1 MQRFCNG
8 YSLFADNNYGS
19 FVKKMTDEMKRAC
32 LLLGLF
38 LFLSIDCFSQM
49 YPPYFSRRSYFNKKC
64 EYVVKGV
71 IIGKKAIAYLSDDGE
86 IKDSI
91 VALNIQVIDS
101 YNYDI
106 EDTVWVYTDF
116 AKYFSRKRKIDTSNR
131 DSVWFLQFEDVNW
144 ESCTHINFD
153 RFDRVYNNFAIGKP
167 GYFRFWKD
175 NGYYVYGFEDEYV
188 SLIIHDDGLFV
199 RRNRWDEFIGRLL
212 IPLDRFNFV
221 SAKQFERTLKR
232 RKR

>member
-1 MQRFCNG
+1 
-8 YSLFADNNYGS
+8 
-19 FVKKMTDEMKRAC
+19 
-32 LLLGLF
+32 
-38 LFLSIDCFSQM
+38 M
-49 YPPYFSRRSYFNKKC
+49 YPPYFSRRSNKKY

-71 IIGKKAIAYLSDDGE
+71 IIDKKAIAYLSYEGE
-86 IKDSI
+86 RKDSI
-91 VALNIQVIDS
+91 VALNILVIDS

-131 DSVWFLQFEDVNW
+131 DSVWFLQGEDVNW
-144 ESCTHINFD
+144 ESCTHYNFNFD

-167 GYFRFWKD
+167 GYFRFWKE
-175 NGYYVYGFEDEYV
+175 NGYYVCGFEDEYV

-199 RRNRWDEFIGRLL
+199 RRNRWDEFICRLL
-212 IPLDRFNFV
+212 PLDRFYFV

>member
-1 MQRFCNG
+1 M
-8 YSLFADNNYGS
+8 
-19 FVKKMTDEMKRAC
+19 KKAC

-38 LFLSIDCFSQM
+38 LFLSIDCFSER
-49 YPPYFSRRSYFNKKC
+49 YPTYFSRKSYFNKKC

-71 IIGKKAIAYLSDDGE
+71 IIDKKAIAYLSYDGE

-116 AKYFSRKRKIDTSNR
+116 EKYFNSKRKIDTSNR
-131 DSVWFLQFEDVNW
+131 DSVWFLQYEDDNL
-144 ESCTHINFD
+144 ESCFHRNFD

-175 NGYYVYGFEDEYV
+175 NGYYVYGFVDEYV

-199 RRNRWDEFIGRLL
+199 RRNRWDEFIGSLL

-221 SAKQFERTLKR
+221 SAKQFERTLKW

>member
-1 MQRFCNG
+1 M
-8 YSLFADNNYGS
+8 FADNNYGS
-19 FVKKMTDEMKRAC
+19 FVKKMTDEMKRVC

-38 LFLSIDCFSQM
+38 LFLSIDCFSQV
-49 YPPYFSRRSYFNKKC
+49 YPPYFSRRSNKKY

-71 IIGKKAIAYLSDDGE
+71 IIDKKAIAYLSYEGE
-86 IKDSI
+86 RKDSI

-101 YNYDI
+101 YNCDI

-116 AKYFSRKRKIDTSNR
+116 ANYFSRKRKIDTSNR

-144 ESCTHINFD
+144 ESCITQINFD

-167 GYFRFWKD
+167 GYFRFWKE

-188 SLIIHDDGLFV
+188 SLIIHDDELFV
-199 RRNRWDEFIGRLL
+199 ERNRWDEFIGRLL